1 MKKLIKNLI
10 WPVVF
15 LGVCTVVIY
24 YRAFL
29 FPADFN
35 KPVDIVLEDA
45 SGAIDYD
52 VPAYQLP
59 PGEVPVYNKIFGT
72 DELQAATKDE
82 SIQPLEQEI
91 TSMEAGD
98 SVIDNTS
105 NESDLNLDD
114 IVIAVKETVNEALDT
129 FKSEN
134 GETIQDNKNN
144 ASTTLTAKELLFK
157 ARLAYWNRD
166 LKTAENT
173 YIKLIE
179 LADDPNAFG
188 ELGNLYYMQSKWK
201 KASTAYYNA
210 AIKLKN
216 INQIDQ
222 ALHLLRIIRGLDTD
236 TANKLQSELQ
246 QTS

>member
-15 LGVCTVVIY
+15 LGVCTAVIY

-35 KPVDIVLEDA
+35 KPVDIVLDDA
-45 SGAIDYD
+45 SGAIDYN
-52 VPAYQLP
+52 VPSYQLS
-59 PGEVPVYNKIFGT
+59 PGEVPVYNKIFGEEAIQV
-72 DELQAATKDE
+72 DTKSE
-82 SIQPLEQEI
+82 PIQPLEKEI

-98 SVIDNTS
+98 SEKDNTS
-105 NESDLNLDD
+105 GESDLNLDD
-114 IVIAVKETVNEALDT
+114 IVIAVKETVNQALNT

-134 GETIQDNKNN
+134 GEIIHDNNN
-144 ASTTLTAKELLFK
+144 SAATTLTANELLFK

-166 LKTAENT
+166 LKTAEST

-179 LADDPNAFG
+179 IADDPNAFG